1 MNVVCYHNEPS
12 DREALTKNLNLLKN
26 QKTKRLS

>member
-1 MNVVCYHNEPS
+1 VAQEHRYEAG
-12 DREALTKNLNLLKN
+12 EALTKNLNLLKN